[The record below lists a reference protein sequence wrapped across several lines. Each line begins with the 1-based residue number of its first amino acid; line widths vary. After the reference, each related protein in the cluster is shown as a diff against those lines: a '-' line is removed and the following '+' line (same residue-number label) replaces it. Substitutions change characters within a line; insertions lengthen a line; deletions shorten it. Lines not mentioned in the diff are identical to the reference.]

1 MNIGPGGLIYQRH
14 HSWLDPG
21 GFYDFEHA
29 ISFNVNL
36 LEGSLYKK
44 TTGFLPPEPA
54 MSEAEYSEL
63 NLSYFKTEDDLQLC
77 RQQSP
82 VEDVIRSICDIRE
95 IKEASHPIGVVKLEL
110 TGPGASRASPYAEM
124 LARARR
130 LNCDTAVESKP
141 VVEWWRLSSPRENG
155 QASGST
161 GVLNGTAALE
171 AATGHLNGTVPS
183 GQDKP
188 PRKHHRLNKA
198 ELKCI
203 LM

>member
-1 MNIGPGGLIYQRH
+1 VLRLRGGGRSDEEDLHVMNIGPGGLIYQRH

-54 MSEAEYSEL
+54 MSEAEY
-63 NLSYFKTEDDLQLC
+63 
-77 RQQSP
+77 
-82 VEDVIRSICDIRE
+82 RSICDIRE